1 MDFHKDSID
10 VFWEFWIKKSF
21 ERVLVYFP
29 EGILTWGVTCKS
41 EHIRKGFELEFHLP
55 EADGSDREEFNEFR
69 GNIGNQFEVFVF
81 EASWLKMANT

>member
-1 MDFHKDSID
+1 
-10 VFWEFWIKKSF
+10 
-21 ERVLVYFP
+21 
-29 EGILTWGVTCKS
+29 VTCKS